1 MKMPDRTPAA
11 AADFASRSLRL
22 ETLVR
27 LRWLA
32 VAGQTVAVL
41 FVYNGLRFPL
51 PIGQCFTL
59 IAVSALLNIALRLR
73 FSASLRFGNRPALAL
88 LAYDALQL
96 AGLLYLTGGLE
107 NPFALLLLVPVI
119 VSATALGSRPTI
131 LLGFLVIALASLLA
145 VRHQPLPWYP
155 GESLPLPLVYVSGV
169 WVALVSACIFI
180 GVYTYRVAKEAR
192 RLATALN
199 ATELVLAREQ
209 HLSALDGLAAAAAHE
224 LGTPLATIA
233 LVAKELERELPADS
247 AYAED
252 VALLKSQSER
262 CRDILAKLT
271 SLSGQPD
278 HMLARLPL
286 SHLLEEV
293 VAPYRVFGVT
303 IAIASPQGAGP
314 EPVGLRNP
322 AIVYG
327 LANLA
332 ENAVDFA
339 RSQVDITSEWTDTE
353 VAVTIADD
361 GPGFAPGII
370 DRIGEP
376 YVTSRG
382 PSASDDDETGGLG
395 LGFFI
400 AKTLLERT
408 GARLHFANRSTPE
421 TGAVVR
427 VVWPRPVMDVDTT
440 PDANPGPQTAAAET
454 AWRQPVK
461 SL

>member
-1 MKMPDRTPAA
+1 MPERTPAA
-11 AADFASRSLRL
+11 TDFTSRSLRL

-41 FVYNGLRFPL
+41 FVEFGLGFPL
-51 PIGQCFTL
+51 PIGLCFAW
-59 IAVSALLNIALRLR
+59 IAVSALLNLVLRLR
-73 FSASLRFGNRPALAL
+73 YPASLRLGTWPAFVL
-88 LAYDALQL
+88 LAYDVVQL

-107 NPFALLLLVPVI
+107 NPFAFLLLVPVI
-119 VSATALGSRPTI
+119 VSATALAPRPTI
-131 LLGFLVIALASLLA
+131 FLSLLVIGLASLLA
-145 VRHQPLPWYP
+145 LAHRPLPWYP
-155 GESLPLPLVYVSGV
+155 DQSLPLPLVYVAGV
-169 WVALVSACIFI
+169 WVALVSACVFT

-209 HLSALDGLAAAAAHE
+209 HLSAVDGLAAAAAHE

-233 LVAKELERELPADS
+233 LVAKELEREFPAGSLHAD
-247 AYAED
+247 D
-252 VALLKSQSER
+252 IALLKSQSQR

-271 SLSGQPD
+271 SLSGQAD
-278 HMLARLPL
+278 QHLARLPL
-286 SHLLEEV
+286 SHLIDEV
-293 VAPYRVFGVT
+293 VEPYRTFGVE
-303 IAIASPQGAGP
+303 IAIAPGKGGGV
-314 EPVGLRNP
+314 EPVGRRNP

-327 LANLA
+327 LANLV

-339 RSQVDITSEWTDTE
+339 LSRVDVASEWTDKE
-353 VAVTIADD
+353 VAVTIKDD

-376 YVTSRG
+376 YVTTRG
-382 PSASDDDETGGLG
+382 PSDGGSAGDHDHEAGGLG

-408 GARLHFANRSTPE
+408 GARLKFANRDSPE
-421 TGAVVR
+421 SGAVVR
-427 VVWPRPVMDVDTT
+427 VVWPRAVMDFDTSGEAPPET
-440 PDANPGPQTAAAET
+440 IAAGT
-454 AWRQPVK
+454 SWRAPVK

>member
-1 MKMPDRTPAA
+1 MPDRTPTA
-11 AADFASRSLRL
+11 AADFATRSLRL

-32 VAGQTVAVL
+32 IAGQAVAVL
-41 FVYNGLRFPL
+41 FVRNGLGFPL
-51 PIGQCFTL
+51 PIVECVAL
-59 IAVSALLNIALRLR
+59 IAISALLNIVLRFR
-73 FSASLRFGNRPALAL
+73 FSASRRFGTWPAFSL

-119 VSATALGSRPTI
+119 VSATALRSRPTT
-131 LLGFLVIALASLLA
+131 LLCLLVVGLASGLA
-145 VRHQPLPWYP
+145 IFHRPLPWYP
-155 GESLPLPLVYVSGV
+155 SETLLLPLVYVAGA
-169 WVALVSACIFI
+169 WVALVLACIFI

-192 RLATALN
+192 RLAAALN

-224 LGTPLATIA
+224 LG
-233 LVAKELERELPADS
+233 AKELERELPPDS
-247 AYAED
+247 D
-252 VALLKSQSER
+252 LIDDIALLKSQSQR

-278 HMLARLPL
+278 QLLARLPL

-293 VAPYRVFGVT
+293 VEPYRVFGIDIVV
-303 IAIASPQGAGP
+303 APPQGAGP
-314 EPVGLRNP
+314 QPVGQRNP

-327 LANLA
+327 LANLV

-339 RSQVDITSEWTDTE
+339 QSRVDIGREWTESE

-361 GPGFAPGII
+361 GPGFASDII

-382 PSASDDDETGGLG
+382 QTANDDDDAGGLG

-408 GARLHFANRSTPE
+408 GARLHFANRTAPA

-427 VVWPRPVMDVDTT
+427 VVWPRAVMDAEVKQEQARDPEAAMAVTT
-440 PDANPGPQTAAAET
+440 
-454 AWRQPVK
+454 WREPAK

>member
-1 MKMPDRTPAA
+1 MPDRTPAA
-11 AADFASRSLRL
+11 SADFASRSLRV

-32 VAGQTVAVL
+32 IAGQTATVL
-41 FVYNGLRFPL
+41 FVHNGLGFLL
-51 PIGQCFTL
+51 PIYECAAL
-59 IAVSALLNIALRLR
+59 ILISALLNITLRLR
-73 FSASLRFGNRPALAL
+73 FPASRRFATWPAFAL

-119 VSATALGSRPTI
+119 VSATALRSRPTT
-131 LLGFLVIALASLLA
+131 LLCLLVVALASLIA
-145 VRHQPLPWYP
+145 VFHRPLPWYP
-155 GESLPLPLVYVSGV
+155 EESLLLPPIYVSGT
-169 WVALVSACIFI
+169 WAALVLACVFS

-192 RLATALN
+192 RLAGALN
-199 ATELVLAREQ
+199 ASELVLAREQ

-233 LVAKELERELPADS
+233 LVAKELERELPPDS
-247 AYAED
+247 MVSD
-252 VALLKSQSER
+252 DIALLKSQSQR
-262 CRDILAKLT
+262 CRDILSKLT
-271 SLSGQPD
+271 SLSGQTD
-278 HMLARLPL
+278 QLLARLPL

-293 VAPYRVFGVT
+293 VEPYRSFGVV
-303 IAIASPQGAGP
+303 IVIVPPQGAGP
-314 EPVGLRNP
+314 QPVGQRNP

-327 LANLA
+327 LANLV

-339 RSQVDITSEWTDTE
+339 RSRVDIASEWTESE
-353 VAVTIADD
+353 VAVTISDD
-361 GPGFAPGII
+361 GPGFAPDII

-382 PSASDDDETGGLG
+382 QSAADGEDAGGFG

-408 GARLHFANRSTPE
+408 GARLHFANRIAPA

-427 VVWPRPVMDVDTT
+427 IVWPRSVMDADAEPSNAGEHETTAADTT
-440 PDANPGPQTAAAET
+440 
-454 AWRQPVK
+454 WRGAI
-461 SL
+461 

>member
-1 MKMPDRTPAA
+1 MPDRTPAA

-22 ETLVR
+22 GTLVR

-32 VAGQTVAVL
+32 VAGQTLAVL
-41 FVYNGLRFPL
+41 FVQNGLGFPL
-51 PIGQCFTL
+51 PIGQCFAL
-59 IAVSALLNIALRLR
+59 IAVSVLLNIALRLR
-73 FSASLRFGNRPALAL
+73 FPASRRFGIWPALAL
-88 LAYDALQL
+88 LGYDAIQL

-119 VSATALGSRPTI
+119 ISATALGSRPTI
-131 LLGFLVIALASLLA
+131 LLGLLVIALASVLA
-145 VRHQPLPWYP
+145 VHHRPLPWYP
-155 GESLPLPLVYVSGV
+155 GESLLLPLAYIWGV
-169 WVALVSACIFI
+169 WAALVSACVFI

-192 RLATALN
+192 RLAAALS

-233 LVAKELERELPADS
+233 LVAKELERELPPDSPHAD
-247 AYAED
+247 D
-252 VALLKSQSER
+252 IALLKSQSER

-271 SLSGQPD
+271 SLSGQQD
-278 HMLARLPL
+278 RVLARLPL

-293 VAPYRVFGVT
+293 VAPYRVFGVA
-303 IAIASPQGAGP
+303 IAIAPPQGVRP
-314 EPVGLRNP
+314 EPVGHRNP

-327 LANLA
+327 LANLV

-339 RSQVDITSEWTDTE
+339 LSRVDIASEWTETE

-382 PSASDDDETGGLG
+382 PAAGDEEEAGGLG

-408 GARLHFANRSTPE
+408 GARLNFANRSGPA

-427 VVWPRPVMDVDTT
+427 VVWPRAVMDASVEPGGKTAPAPAPPGTT
-440 PDANPGPQTAAAET
+440 
-454 AWRQPVK
+454 WREPAK

>member
-1 MKMPDRTPAA
+1 MMPERTPVP

-32 VAGQTVAVL
+32 VAGQTLAVL
-41 FVYNGLRFPL
+41 VVHNALGFPL
-51 PIGQCFTL
+51 PISECFAL
-59 IAVSALLNIALRLR
+59 IGVSVVLNIVLGLR
-73 FSASLRFGNRPALAL
+73 FAASRRLGPWPALAL
-88 LAYDALQL
+88 LGYDAVQL
-96 AGLLYLTGGLE
+96 AALLYLTGGLE
-107 NPFALLLLVPVI
+107 NPFALFLLVPVI

-131 LLGFLVIALASLLA
+131 VLSLLVIALASFLA
-145 VRHQPLPWYP
+145 VFHRPLPWYP
-155 GESLPLPLVYVSGV
+155 GESLLLPLPYISGT
-169 WVALVSACIFI
+169 WVALVLACVFT
-180 GVYTYRVAKEAR
+180 GAYTYRVAKEAR

-233 LVAKELERELPADS
+233 LVAKELERELPVDS
-247 AYAED
+247 AHSED
-252 VALLKSQSER
+252 IALLRSQSER
-262 CRDILAKLT
+262 CREILSKLT

-278 HMLARLPL
+278 RMLDRLPL

-293 VAPYRVFGVT
+293 AAPYRAFGIT
-303 IAIASPQGAGP
+303 IDIATRQGVGPQ
-314 EPVGLRNP
+314 PVGLRNP

-327 LANLA
+327 LANLV

-339 RSQVDITSEWTDTE
+339 MSRVEIISEWSNAE

-361 GPGFAPGII
+361 GPGFAPDII

-382 PSASDDDETGGLG
+382 SSATDSDEAGGLG

-408 GARLHFANRSTPE
+408 GARLHFANRREPA

-427 VVWPRPVMDVDTT
+427 VVWPRGVMDS
-440 PDANPGPQTAAAET
+440 DAAAAEKSDRSAGAAET
-454 AWRQPVK
+454 TWRQPAK
-461 SL
+461 TL